1 MARVEGYECE
11 HCKKLYKSEEEYLKC
26 VSECNDEY
34 TLSRKIKCNEENNDI
49 IEIEYNHK
57 KLSDIIANNGQLCIS
72 VYENNSFDFC
82 VALDKNRID
91 ELIKVLEEFRTAY
104 QTENSV
110 RKVKRSDSTC
120 E

>member
-1 MARVEGYECE
+1 MARVEVWQCDSCG
-11 HCKKLYKSEEEYLKC
+11 KLYKSEEEYLKC

-34 TLSRKIKCNEENNDI
+34 ILSKKIRCNEENNDI

-82 VALDKNRID
+82 VALDKNKID
-91 ELIKVLEEFRTAY
+91 ELIDVLDKFRTAY
-104 QTENSV
+104 MVESLM
-110 RKVKRSDSTC
+110 RKDKRGDV
-120 E
+120 

>member
-1 MARVEGYECE
+1 MARVEVWQCDSCG
-11 HCKKLYKSEEEYLKC
+11 KLYKSEEEYLKC

-34 TLSRKIKCNEENNDI
+34 TLSRKIKCNDENNDI

-82 VALDKNRID
+82 VALDKSKID
-91 ELIKVLEEFRTAY
+91 DLIDVLNEFRTAY
-104 QTENSV
+104 MVESLM
-110 RKVKRSDSTC
+110 RKNGRGDI
-120 E
+120 